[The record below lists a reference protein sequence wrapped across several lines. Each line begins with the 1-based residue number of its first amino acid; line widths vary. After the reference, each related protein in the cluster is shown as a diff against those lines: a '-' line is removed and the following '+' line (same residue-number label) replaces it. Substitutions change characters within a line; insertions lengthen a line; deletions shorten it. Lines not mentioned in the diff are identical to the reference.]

1 MEGMKNER
9 RKAGTGENEKKK
21 DNKTNKK
28 TNIQTNKQTT
38 GSPVCLQRMVPV
50 RLLTATTRY
59 SGKL

>member
-1 MEGMKNER
+1 MKEGRQGLER
-9 RKAGTGENEKKK
+9 MRKKK
-21 DNKTNKK
+21 DNKTYKK

-38 GSPVCLQRMVPV
+38 GSPVCLQRMVLV

>member
-1 MEGMKNER
+1 MKEGRQGLER
-9 RKAGTGENEKKK
+9 MRKKK

-38 GSPVCLQRMVPV
+38 GSPVCLQRMVLV

>member
-1 MEGMKNER
+1 MKEGRQGLER
-9 RKAGTGENEKKK
+9 MRKKK

-28 TNIQTNKQTT
+28 TNIQTNQQTT
-38 GSPVCLQRMVPV
+38 GSPVCLQRMVLV